1 MTRKVLEALR
11 DQGYEPASML
21 DVGANIGGFT
31 EGFLQ
36 VYPDCVP
43 TLVEPNPYCE
53 PELVKLG
60 FERHMVAAS
69 DTAGVAE
76 LFLSKDW
83 LQSTGVSLYR
93 EDTHYFSEEKVL
105 KHAVPKVRID
115 DLFAG
120 RRFDFVKIDTQG
132 AEVDVLKGGATVLAQ
147 ADYIL
152 LEVSMVEYNIGGA
165 KAEDVFAQLDVMGF
179 HCAEIVEFHRLDDVR
194 QNGLLQIDV
203 LFERRSKRDSASTQA
218 LFQLGQALAAEG
230 RTGEAQTVFENL
242 IALRPH
248 DEPAL
253 WALIEIY
260 TAQDRTLDVLRALRF
275 IRQGR
280 ANPNSLLEEIQT
292 RAMPAI
298 GKFNAHL
305 EAGETVEAER
315 YAAALVALIPNSE
328 PMLTA
333 AMSCNQVLKRWGEV
347 ERYARALLKVDPANH
362 VAQIVM
368 AAANRTLPPAAPPP
382 VAADPALAEIA
393 KKMALAL
400 APGDLHPLL
409 RLRDVHD
416 VVSLILCRPLTPSSE
431 AQIAALL
438 AAAAALEVVVEPG
451 SEWEGWHK
459 HYRLLLDAV
468 DLAAVNAPTPAPAP
482 ESELAF
488 VSSTGAALDWDS
500 VRATADRL
508 GAQAVFFAA
517 ADQTYVD
524 LYARWYALS
533 VLKYS
538 DVPSLIVI
546 HVIGGKDQL
555 AAIAAGVGISDER
568 LIFAGDDFD
577 AAAVTTKVYDAP
589 PKGFI
594 ARPVAHFQCVRFQRL
609 GTLLARLERPVFV
622 SDIDLILQRG
632 VADLLARAAPA
643 DVMFNENEIS
653 FNAGSRL
660 TANLLLVNPTAGAQV
675 FLAFLRDYI
684 ERELARPAVTR
695 WIDQVA
701 LIFARHHLVARGPS
715 PTLAYFDTTT
725 DINNVMYPSYQ
736 ANPFRF
742 LSLFHGFDT
751 SSLEGAGEGAAAQ

>member
-1 MTRKVLEALR
+1 MTRKVLEGLR

-69 DTAGVAE
+69 DQPGVAE

-93 EDTHYFSEEKVL
+93 EDTHYFSDEKVL
-105 KHAVPKVRID
+105 RHAVPKVRID

-165 KAEDVFAQLDVMGF
+165 KAEDVFAQLDALGF
-179 HCAEIVEFHRLDDVR
+179 HCSEIVEFHRLDDVR

-203 LFERRSKRDSASTQA
+203 LFERRGKRASPSTQA

-230 RTGEAQTVFENL
+230 RPGDALTVFENL

-280 ANPNSLLEEIQT
+280 ANPSSLLEEIQT
-292 RAMPAI
+292 HAAPAI

-305 EAGETVEAER
+305 HAGETVEAEK
-315 YAAALVALIPNSE
+315 YAAALAALIPNSE

-333 AMSCNQVLKRWGEV
+333 AMSCNQVLRRWGEV
-347 ERYARALLKVDPANH
+347 ERYARALLKIDPSH
-362 VAQIVM
+362 PVAQVVM
-368 AAANRTLPPAAPPP
+368 AAANRTLPPAAPAP
-382 VAADPALAEIA
+382 VASDPALAEIA
-393 KKMALAL
+393 EKMALAL

-409 RLRDVHD
+409 RLRDIHD

-431 AQIAALL
+431 AQIATLL
-438 AAAAALEVVVEPG
+438 AAAAGLEVVVEPG
-451 SEWEGWHK
+451 SEWDGWHR

-468 DLAAVNAPTPAPAP
+468 DLAAVNAPTPSPAP

-488 VSSTGAALDWDS
+488 VASSGAALDWNG

-546 HVIGGKDQL
+546 HVIGGRDRL
-555 AAIAAGVGISDER
+555 AAIAAGVGIHDER

-577 AAAVTTKVYDAP
+577 AAAVTTRVYDAP

-594 ARPVAHFQCVRFQRL
+594 PRPVAHFQCVRFQRL
-609 GTLLARLERPVFV
+609 GTLLSRLERPVFV

-660 TANLLLVNPTAGAQV
+660 TANLLLVNPTPGAQV

-684 ERELARPAVTR
+684 DRELARPAVTR

-701 LIFARHHLVARGPS
+701 LIFARHHLLARGVS
-715 PTLAYFDTTT
+715 PTVAYFDTTT

-751 SSLEGAGEGAAAQ
+751 SSLEGVGEGAAAR

>member
-1 MTRKVLEALR
+1 MTRKVLEELR
-11 DQGYEPASML
+11 AQGYRPATLL

-31 EGFLQ
+31 TEFLQ
-36 VYPDCVP
+36 VFPDCAP
-43 TLVEPNPYCE
+43 ILVEPNPFCE
-53 PELVKLG
+53 PDLETLG
-60 FERHMVAAS
+60 YERHMVAAS
-69 DTAGVAE
+69 DKAGVAE
-76 LFLSKDW
+76 LFLSRDW

-93 EDTHYFSEEKVL
+93 EDTHYFRDEKVL
-105 KHAVPKVRID
+105 KQAVPTVRID

-120 RRFDFVKIDTQG
+120 RSFDFVKIDTQG
-132 AEVDVLKGGATVLAQ
+132 AEVDVLKGGANVLAE

-165 KAEDVFAQLDVMGF
+165 KAEDVFAQLETMGF

-194 QNGLLQIDV
+194 ENGLLQIDV
-203 LFERRSKRDSASTQA
+203 LFERRAKRATPATQA
-218 LFQLGQALAAEG
+218 LFELGQAMVGEG
-230 RTGEAQTVFENL
+230 RTDAALTIFENL
-242 IALRPH
+242 VALRPR
-248 DEPAL
+248 DEAAL
-253 WALIEIY
+253 RAVIEIY
-260 TAQDRTLDVLRALRF
+260 AAQDRTLEVLEALRA
-275 IRQGR
+275 IRLSR
-280 ANPNSLLEEIQT
+280 KNPDSLLPEIQD

-305 EAGETVEAER
+305 EAGETIQAER

-333 AMSCNQVLKRWGEV
+333 AMSCNQVLRRWGEV
-347 ERYARALLKVDPANH
+347 ERYARALLKVDPTNPT
-362 VAQIVM
+362 AQVVM
-368 AAANRTLPPAAPPP
+368 AAANRTAPPP
-382 VAADPALAEIA
+382 PPADPALAEIA
-393 KKMALAL
+393 DKMAAAL
-400 APGDLHPLL
+400 APGDMHPLL
-409 RLRDVHD
+409 RLRDIHD
-416 VVSLILCRPLTPSSE
+416 VVSLILCRPLTPQSE
-431 AQIAALL
+431 AQIETLL
-438 AAAAALEVVVEPG
+438 AAAGALQVVVDPE
-451 SEWEGWHK
+451 SEWEGWSK
-459 HYRLLLDAV
+459 HYRLLLEAV
-468 DLAAVNAPTPAPAP
+468 DLAAVKAPTPTPAP
-482 ESELAF
+482 ESDLAF
-488 VSSTGAALDWDS
+488 VSATGAVMDWGS

-508 GAQAVFFAA
+508 GVKAVFFAA
-517 ADQTYVD
+517 ADETYVD

-546 HVIGGKDQL
+546 HVIGGKGQL
-555 AAIAAGVGISDER
+555 AAIASRVGVSDER

-577 AAAVTTKVYDAP
+577 ADGVTTKVYDAP

-660 TANLLLVNPTAGAQV
+660 TANLLLVNPTPDAQV
-675 FLAFLRDYI
+675 FLAFLRAYV
-684 ERELARPAVTR
+684 ERELAKPAVTR

-701 LIFARHHLVARGPS
+701 LIFARHHLMARGAAPDI
-715 PTLAYFDTTT
+715 AYFDTSS

-751 SSLEGAGEGAAAQ
+751 SSLEGAGEGAAAE

>member
-1 MTRKVLEALR
+1 MTRKVLESLR
-11 DQGYEPASML
+11 DQGYEPATML
-21 DVGANIGGFT
+21 DVGANVGGFT
-31 EGFLQ
+31 ESFLQ
-36 VYPDCVP
+36 VFPDCVP
-43 TLVEPNPYCE
+43 ILVEPNPYCE
-53 PELVKLG
+53 ADLAKLG

-69 DTAGVAE
+69 DEAGVAE

-93 EDTHYFSEEKVL
+93 EDTHYFSDEKVL
-105 KHAVPKVRID
+105 KHATPKVRID

-132 AEVDVLKGGATVLAQ
+132 AEVDVLKGGATVLAE

-165 KAEDVFAQLDVMGF
+165 KAEDVFAQLESMGF
-179 HCAEIVEFHRLDDVR
+179 HCSEVVEFHRLDDVR
-194 QNGLLQIDV
+194 ENGLLQIDV
-203 LFERRSKRDSASTQA
+203 LFERRGKRASAATDA
-218 LFQLGQALAAEG
+218 LFQLGQTLVGEG
-230 RTGEAQTVFENL
+230 RADEALTVFENL
-242 IALRPH
+242 VALRPR
-248 DEPAL
+248 DEQAL

-260 TAQDRTLDVLRALRF
+260 TAQDRTLDVLRALRA
-275 IRQGR
+275 IRLAR
-280 ANPNSLLEEIQT
+280 TNPDSLLEEIQE
-292 RAMPAI
+292 RALPAI

-305 EAGETVEAER
+305 EAGETVQAER

-333 AMSCNQVLKRWGEV
+333 AMSCNQVLRRWSEV
-347 ERYARALLKVDPANH
+347 ERYARALLRVDPTH
-362 VAQIVM
+362 PTAQIVM
-368 AAANRTLPPAAPPP
+368 AAANRTPPPAAPAP
-382 VAADPALAEIA
+382 VPADPALAEIA
-393 KKMALAL
+393 EKMALAL
-400 APGDLHPLL
+400 APGDTHPLL
-409 RLRDVHD
+409 RLRDIHD
-416 VVSLILCRPLTPSSE
+416 VVSLILCRPLTPQSQG
-431 AQIAALL
+431 QIAALM
-438 AAAAALEVVVEPG
+438 AAAGALEVVVEPG
-451 SEWEGWHK
+451 SEWDGWYK

-482 ESELAF
+482 ETELAF
-488 VSSTGAALDWDS
+488 VSSTGAPMDWTS

-508 GAQAVFFAA
+508 GTRAVFFAA
-517 ADQTYVD
+517 ADETYVD

-533 VLKYS
+533 VLKYA

-546 HVIGGKDQL
+546 HVIGGKDRL

-568 LIFAGDDFD
+568 LIFAGDGFD
-577 AAAVTTKVYDAP
+577 ADAVTTKVYDAP

-609 GTLLARLERPVFV
+609 GTLLERLERPVFV

-632 VADLLARAAPA
+632 VSDLLARAAPA

-660 TANLLLVNPTAGAQV
+660 TANLLLVNPTADAQV

-684 ERELARPAVTR
+684 ERELAKPAVTR

-701 LIFARHHLVARGPS
+701 LIFARHHLLARGAS

-751 SSLEGAGEGAAAQ
+751 SSLEGVGEGAAAE

>member
-1 MTRKVLEALR
+1 MTRKVLEELR
-11 DQGYEPASML
+11 ARGYTPATLL
-21 DVGANIGGFT
+21 DVGANIGGFA
-31 EGFLQ
+31 EAFLQ
-36 VYPDCVP
+36 VFPDCAP
-43 TLVEPNPYCE
+43 ILVEPNPFCE
-53 PELVKLG
+53 PDLVKLG
-60 FERHMVAAS
+60 YERHMVAAS
-69 DTAGVAE
+69 DKAGVAE
-76 LFLSKDW
+76 LFLSRDW

-93 EDTHYFSEEKVL
+93 EDTHYFRDEKVL
-105 KHAVPKVRID
+105 KQAVPTVRID

-132 AEVDVLKGGATVLAQ
+132 AEVDVLKGGASVLAE

-152 LEVSMVEYNIGGA
+152 IEVSMVEYNIGGA
-165 KAEDVFAQLDVMGF
+165 KAEDVFAQLETMGF
-179 HCAEIVEFHRLDDVR
+179 HCSEIVEFHRLDDVR
-194 QNGLLQIDV
+194 ENGLLQIDV
-203 LFERRSKRDSASTQA
+203 LFERRARRATPSTQA
-218 LFQLGQALAAEG
+218 LFELGQALAAEG
-230 RTGEAQTVFENL
+230 RAEAALTVFENL
-242 IALRPH
+242 VALRPR
-248 DEPAL
+248 DEAAL

-260 TAQDRTLDVLRALRF
+260 TAQERTLDVLGALRTIRLSRKNPDSLLQEIQERAL
-275 IRQGR
+275 
-280 ANPNSLLEEIQT
+280 
-292 RAMPAI
+292 PAI

-305 EAGETVEAER
+305 EAGETLQAER

-333 AMSCNQVLKRWGEV
+333 AMSCNQVLRRWGEV
-347 ERYARALLKVDPANH
+347 ERYARALLKVDPSNPA
-362 VAQIVM
+362 AQIVM
-368 AAANRTLPPAAPPP
+368 AAANRTLPPPPP
-382 VAADPALAEIA
+382 ADPALAEIA
-393 KKMALAL
+393 TKMTEALT
-400 APGDLHPLL
+400 PSELHPLL
-409 RLRDVHD
+409 RLRDIHD
-416 VVSLILCRPLTPSSE
+416 VVSLILCRPLPPQSE
-431 AQIAALL
+431 AQIEALL
-438 AAAAALEVVVEPG
+438 AAADALRVVVDAG
-451 SEWEGWHK
+451 SEWEGWHR

-468 DLAAVNAPTPAPAP
+468 DLAAVKAPTPTPAP

-488 VSSTGAALDWDS
+488 VSAAGAAMDWDS

-508 GAQAVFFAA
+508 GVKAVFFAA
-517 ADQTYVD
+517 ADETYVD

-546 HVIGGKDQL
+546 HVIGGKHRL

-568 LIFAGDDFD
+568 LVFAGDDFNAD
-577 AAAVTTKVYDAP
+577 AVATKVYDAP

-632 VADLLARAAPA
+632 VSDLLARAAPA
-643 DVMFNENEIS
+643 DVMFNENEVS

-660 TANLLLVNPTAGAQV
+660 TANLLLVNPTADAQV
-675 FLAFLRDYI
+675 FLAFLRAYVD
-684 ERELARPAVTR
+684 RELAKPAVTR

-701 LIFARHHLVARGPS
+701 LIFARHHLMARGTAPDI
-715 PTLAYFDTTT
+715 AYFDTAS

-751 SSLEGAGEGAAAQ
+751 SSLEGAGEGAAAE

>member
-1 MTRKVLEALR
+1 MTRKVLESLR

-21 DVGANIGGFT
+21 DVGANVGGFT
-31 EGFLQ
+31 ESFLQ

-53 PELVKLG
+53 ADLAKLG

-69 DTAGVAE
+69 DEAGVAE

-93 EDTHYFSEEKVL
+93 EDTHYFSDEKVL

-132 AEVDVLKGGATVLAQ
+132 AEVDVLKGGATVLAE

-165 KAEDVFAQLDVMGF
+165 KAEDVFAQLESMGF
-179 HCAEIVEFHRLDDVR
+179 HCSEVVEFHRLDDVR
-194 QNGLLQIDV
+194 ENGLLQIDV
-203 LFERRSKRDSASTQA
+203 LFERRGKRASAATDA
-218 LFQLGQALAAEG
+218 LFHLGQTLVGEG
-230 RTGEAQTVFENL
+230 RVDEALTVFENL
-242 IALRPH
+242 VALRPR
-248 DEPAL
+248 DERAL

-260 TAQDRTLDVLRALRF
+260 TAQDRTLEVLRALRA
-275 IRQGR
+275 IRLGR
-280 ANPNSLLEEIQT
+280 TNPDSLLEEIQD
-292 RAMPAI
+292 RALPAI

-305 EAGETVEAER
+305 EAGETAQAER

-333 AMSCNQVLKRWGEV
+333 AMSCNQVLQRWSEV
-347 ERYARALLKVDPANH
+347 ERYARALLKVDPNH
-362 VAQIVM
+362 PTAQIIM
-368 AAANRTLPPAAPPP
+368 AAANRTLLPAVPATPP
-382 VAADPALAEIA
+382 ADPALAEIA
-393 KKMALAL
+393 EKMALSL
-400 APGDLHPLL
+400 APGDTHPLL
-409 RLRDVHD
+409 RLRDIHD
-416 VVSLILCRPLTPSSE
+416 VVSLILCRPLTPQSQG
-431 AQIAALL
+431 QIAALL
-438 AAAAALEVVVEPG
+438 AAAGALEVMVEPG
-451 SEWEGWHK
+451 SEWDGWYK

-482 ESELAF
+482 ETELAF
-488 VSSTGAALDWDS
+488 VSSTGASMDWSS

-508 GAQAVFFAA
+508 GAKAVFFAA
-517 ADQTYVD
+517 ADETYVD

-533 VLKYS
+533 VLKYA

-546 HVIGGKDQL
+546 HVIGGKDRL

-568 LIFAGDDFD
+568 LIFAGDGFD
-577 AAAVTTKVYDAP
+577 ADAVTTKVYDAP

-632 VADLLARAAPA
+632 VSDLLARAAPA

-660 TANLLLVNPTAGAQV
+660 TANLLLVNPTADAQV

-684 ERELARPAVTR
+684 ERELAKPAVTR

-701 LIFARHHLVARGPS
+701 LVFARHHLLARGAS
-715 PTLAYFDTTT
+715 PALAYFDTTT

-751 SSLEGAGEGAAAQ
+751 SSLEGVGEGAAAE

>member
-1 MTRKVLEALR
+1 MTRKVLESLR

-21 DVGANIGGFT
+21 DVGANVGGFT

-53 PELVKLG
+53 ADLAKLG

-69 DTAGVAE
+69 DQAGVAE

-93 EDTHYFSEEKVL
+93 EDTHYFSEDKVL

-132 AEVDVLKGGATVLAQ
+132 AEVDVLKGGATVLAE

-165 KAEDVFAQLDVMGF
+165 KAEDVFAQLESMGF
-179 HCAEIVEFHRLDDVR
+179 HCSEVVEFHRLDDVR
-194 QNGLLQIDV
+194 ENGLLQIDV
-203 LFERRSKRDSASTQA
+203 LFERRGKRASPATDA
-218 LFQLGQALAAEG
+218 LFRLGQTLAGEG
-230 RTGEAQTVFENL
+230 RTDEALTVFENL
-242 IALRPH
+242 AALRPR
-248 DEPAL
+248 DEAVL
-253 WALIEIY
+253 RALIEIY
-260 TAQDRTLDVLRALRF
+260 TAQDRTLEVLRALRA
-275 IRQGR
+275 IRLGR
-280 ANPNSLLEEIQT
+280 TNPNSLLAEIQD
-292 RAMPAI
+292 RALPAI

-305 EAGETVEAER
+305 EAGETVQAER

-333 AMSCNQVLKRWGEV
+333 AMSCNQVLQRWGEV
-347 ERYARALLKVDPANH
+347 ERYARALLAVDPNH
-362 VAQIVM
+362 PTAQIIM
-368 AAANRTLPPAAPPP
+368 AAANRTLAPAGPAPVPT
-382 VAADPALAEIA
+382 DPALAEIA
-393 KKMALAL
+393 EKMALAL
-400 APGDLHPLL
+400 APGDMHPLL
-409 RLRDVHD
+409 RLRDIHD
-416 VVSLILCRPLTPSSE
+416 VVSLILCRPLTPQSQG
-431 AQIAALL
+431 QIAALL
-438 AAAAALEVVVEPG
+438 AAAGALEVVVDPE
-451 SEWEGWHK
+451 SEWEGWSK

-468 DLAAVNAPTPAPAP
+468 DLAAVNAPTPVPAP
-482 ESELAF
+482 ETELAF
-488 VSSTGAALDWDS
+488 VSSSGAAMDWGG

-508 GAQAVFFAA
+508 GAKAVFFAA
-517 ADQTYVD
+517 ADETYVD

-533 VLKYS
+533 VLKYA
-538 DVPSLIVI
+538 DVPRLIVI
-546 HVIGGKDQL
+546 HVIGGKDRL

-577 AAAVTTKVYDAP
+577 ADAVTTKVYDAP

-632 VADLLARAAPA
+632 VSDLLARAAPA

-660 TANLLLVNPTAGAQV
+660 TANLLLVNPTADAQV
-675 FLAFLRDYI
+675 FLAFLRAYI
-684 ERELARPAVTR
+684 DRELARPAVTR

-701 LIFARHHLVARGPS
+701 LIFARHHLLARGAS

-751 SSLEGAGEGAAAQ
+751 SSLEGVGEGAAAQ

>member
-1 MTRKVLEALR
+1 MTRKVLESLR
-11 DQGYEPASML
+11 DKGYLPTSLL
-21 DVGANIGGFT
+21 DVGANVGDFT

-53 PELVKLG
+53 PDLVKLG
-60 FERHMVAAS
+60 YERHMVAAS
-69 DTAGVAE
+69 DEAGVAE
-76 LFLSKDW
+76 LFLSRDW
-83 LQSTGVSLYR
+83 LQSTGVSFYR
-93 EDTHYFSEEKVL
+93 EDTHYFSEDKVL

-132 AEVDVLKGGATVLAQ
+132 AEVDVLKGGAVVLAD

-165 KAEDVFAQLDVMGF
+165 KAEDVFEQLESMGF

-194 QNGLLQIDV
+194 GNGLLQIDV
-203 LFERRSKRDSASTQA
+203 LFERRSKRASAATNA
-218 LFQLGQALAAEG
+218 LFQLGQALVAEG
-230 RTGEAQTVFENL
+230 RTDDALTVFENL
-242 IALRPH
+242 VVLRPN

-253 WALIEIY
+253 WALIELY
-260 TAQDRTLDVLRALRF
+260 TAQDRTLEVLGALRA
-275 IRQGR
+275 IRLGR
-280 ANPNSLLEEIQT
+280 SNPNSLLEEIQE

-305 EAGETVEAER
+305 EAGETAQAER

-333 AMSCNQVLKRWGEV
+333 AMSCNQVLHRWSEV
-347 ERYARALLKVDPANH
+347 ERYARALLKVDPTNH
-362 VAQIVM
+362 TAQVVM
-368 AAANRTLPPAAPPP
+368 AAANRTSPPAAPAPTP
-382 VAADPALAEIA
+382 VDPALAEIA
-393 KKMALAL
+393 EKMSLAL
-400 APGDLHPLL
+400 APGDMHPLL
-409 RLRDVHD
+409 RLRDIHD
-416 VVSLILCRPLTPSSE
+416 VVSLILCRPLTPQSQG
-431 AQIAALL
+431 QIAALL
-438 AAAAALEVVVEPG
+438 AAAGALEVAVDPE
-451 SEWEGWHK
+451 SEWEGWRK

-468 DLAAVNAPTPAPAP
+468 DLAAVNAPTPIPAP

-488 VSSTGAALDWDS
+488 VSSDGVPMDWNS

-508 GAQAVFFAA
+508 SAKAVFFAA
-517 ADQTYVD
+517 ADETYVD

-533 VLKYS
+533 VLKYA

-546 HVIGGKDQL
+546 HVIGGKDRL
-555 AAIAAGVGISDER
+555 AAIAAGVGVSDAR

-577 AAAVTTKVYDAP
+577 AEAVTTKVYDAP

-594 ARPVAHFQCVRFQRL
+594 ARPVAHFQCVRFERL

-660 TANLLLVNPTAGAQV
+660 TANLLLVNPTADAQV

-684 ERELARPAVTR
+684 TRELARPAVTR

-701 LIFARHHLVARGPS
+701 LIFARHHLLARGAS

-751 SSLEGAGEGAAAQ
+751 SSLEGVGEAAAVQ

>member
-1 MTRKVLEALR
+1 MTRKVLESLR
-11 DQGYEPASML
+11 DQGYQPASML
-21 DVGANIGGFT
+21 DVGANVGGFT

-53 PELVKLG
+53 DDLARLG

-69 DTAGVAE
+69 DEDGVAE
-76 LFLSKDW
+76 LYLSKDW

-93 EDTHYFSEEKVL
+93 EDTHYFSDEKVL

-132 AEVDVLKGGATVLAQ
+132 AEVDVLKGGATVLAE

-165 KAEDVFAQLDVMGF
+165 KAEDVFAQLESMGF
-179 HCAEIVEFHRLDDVR
+179 HCSEVVEFHRLDDVR
-194 QNGLLQIDV
+194 ENGLLQIDV
-203 LFERRSKRDSASTQA
+203 LFERRGKRASAATEA
-218 LFQLGQALAAEG
+218 LFKVGQALVGEG
-230 RTGEAQTVFENL
+230 RTDEALTVFENL
-242 IALRPH
+242 VALRPR
-248 DEPAL
+248 DEAAL

-260 TAQDRTLDVLRALRF
+260 TAQDRTLDVLRALRA
-275 IRQGR
+275 IRLAR
-280 ANPNSLLEEIQT
+280 SNPDSLLEEIQQ
-292 RAMPAI
+292 RALPAI

-305 EAGETVEAER
+305 EAGETVQAER

-333 AMSCNQVLKRWGEV
+333 AMSCNQVLRRWSEV
-347 ERYARALLKVDPANH
+347 ERYARALLRVDPTH
-362 VAQIVM
+362 HMAQIVM
-368 AAANRTLPPAAPPP
+368 AAANGTPPPAAPPP
-382 VAADPALAEIA
+382 APADPALAEIA
-393 KKMALAL
+393 EKMALAL
-400 APGDLHPLL
+400 APGDTHPLL
-409 RLRDVHD
+409 RLRDIHD
-416 VVSLILCRPLTPSSE
+416 VVSLILCRPLTPQSQG
-431 AQIAALL
+431 QIAALL
-438 AAAAALEVVVEPG
+438 AAAGALDVMVEEG
-451 SEWEGWHK
+451 SEWDGWHK

-482 ESELAF
+482 ETELAF
-488 VSSTGAALDWDS
+488 LSSTGGQMDWNG

-508 GAQAVFFAA
+508 GAKAVFFAA
-517 ADQTYVD
+517 ADETYVD

-533 VLKYS
+533 VLKYA

-546 HVIGGKDQL
+546 HVIGGKDRL
-555 AAIAAGVGISDER
+555 AAIAAGVGISDDR
-568 LIFAGDDFD
+568 LIFAGDGFD
-577 AAAVTTKVYDAP
+577 ADAVTTKVYDAP

-609 GTLLARLERPVFV
+609 ATLLARLERPVFV

-632 VADLLARAAPA
+632 VSDLLARAAPA

-660 TANLLLVNPTAGAQV
+660 TANLLLVNPTANAQV

-684 ERELARPAVTR
+684 DRELAKPAVTR

-701 LIFARHHLVARGPS
+701 LIFARHHLLARGAS
-715 PTLAYFDTTT
+715 PALAYFDTTT

-751 SSLEGAGEGAAAQ
+751 SSLEGVGEGAAAE

>member
-1 MTRKVLEALR
+1 MTRKVLESLR
-11 DQGYEPASML
+11 DQGYQPASML
-21 DVGANIGGFT
+21 DVGANVGGFT

-53 PELVKLG
+53 DDLARLG

-69 DTAGVAE
+69 DEDGVAE
-76 LFLSKDW
+76 LYLSKDW

-93 EDTHYFSEEKVL
+93 EDTHYFSDEKVL

-132 AEVDVLKGGATVLAQ
+132 AEVDVLKGGATVLAE

-165 KAEDVFAQLDVMGF
+165 KAEDVFAQLESMGF
-179 HCAEIVEFHRLDDVR
+179 HCSEVVEFHRLDDVR
-194 QNGLLQIDV
+194 ENGLLQIDV
-203 LFERRSKRDSASTQA
+203 LFERRGKRASAATEA
-218 LFQLGQALAAEG
+218 LFKVGQALVGEG
-230 RTGEAQTVFENL
+230 RTDEALTVFENL
-242 IALRPH
+242 VALRPR
-248 DEPAL
+248 DEAAL

-260 TAQDRTLDVLRALRF
+260 TAQDRTLDVLRALRA
-275 IRQGR
+275 IRLAR
-280 ANPNSLLEEIQT
+280 SNPDSLLEEIQQ
-292 RAMPAI
+292 RALPAI

-305 EAGETVEAER
+305 EAGETVQAER

-333 AMSCNQVLKRWGEV
+333 AMSCNQVLRRWSEV
-347 ERYARALLKVDPANH
+347 ERYARALLRVDPTH
-362 VAQIVM
+362 PTAQIVM
-368 AAANRTLPPAAPPP
+368 AAANRTAPPP
-382 VAADPALAEIA
+382 APAPVPADPALAEIA
-393 KKMALAL
+393 EKMALAL
-400 APGDLHPLL
+400 APGDTHPLL
-409 RLRDVHD
+409 RLRDIHD
-416 VVSLILCRPLTPSSE
+416 VVSLILCRPLTPQSQG
-431 AQIAALL
+431 QIAALL
-438 AAAAALEVVVEPG
+438 AAAGALEVVVEPG
-451 SEWEGWHK
+451 SEWDGWYK

-482 ESELAF
+482 ETELAF
-488 VSSTGAALDWDS
+488 VSSAGASMDWNS
-500 VRATADRL
+500 MRATADRL
-508 GAQAVFFAA
+508 GARAVFFAA
-517 ADQTYVD
+517 ADETYVD

-533 VLKYS
+533 VLKYA

-546 HVIGGKDQL
+546 HVIGGKDRL

-568 LIFAGDDFD
+568 LIFAGDGFD
-577 AAAVTTKVYDAP
+577 ADAVTTKVYDAP

-609 GTLLARLERPVFV
+609 GTLLARLERPIFV

-632 VADLLARAAPA
+632 VSDLLARAAPA

-660 TANLLLVNPTAGAQV
+660 TANLLLVNPTADAQV

-684 ERELARPAVTR
+684 GRELAKPAVTR

-701 LIFARHHLVARGPS
+701 LIFARHHLLARGASPS
-715 PTLAYFDTTT
+715 LAYFDTTT

-751 SSLEGAGEGAAAQ
+751 SSLEGVGEGAAAE

>member
-1 MTRKVLEALR
+1 MTRKVLESLR

-21 DVGANIGGFT
+21 DVGANVGGFT
-31 EGFLQ
+31 ESFLQ
-36 VYPDCVP
+36 VFPDCVP

-53 PELVKLG
+53 ADLAKLG

-69 DTAGVAE
+69 DEAGVAE

-93 EDTHYFSEEKVL
+93 EDTHYFSDEKVL
-105 KHAVPKVRID
+105 KHATPKVRID

-132 AEVDVLKGGATVLAQ
+132 AEVDVLKGGASVLAE

-165 KAEDVFAQLDVMGF
+165 KAEDVFAQLESMGF
-179 HCAEIVEFHRLDDVR
+179 HCSEVVEFHRLDDVR
-194 QNGLLQIDV
+194 ENGLLQIDV
-203 LFERRSKRDSASTQA
+203 LFERRGKRATAATDA
-218 LFQLGQALAAEG
+218 LFQLGQTLVGEG
-230 RTGEAQTVFENL
+230 RADEALTVFETL
-242 IALRPH
+242 VALRPR
-248 DEPAL
+248 DEQAL

-260 TAQDRTLDVLRALRF
+260 TAQDRTLEVLRALRA
-275 IRQGR
+275 IRLAR
-280 ANPNSLLEEIQT
+280 TNPDSLLEEIQE
-292 RAMPAI
+292 RALPAI

-305 EAGETVEAER
+305 EAGETVQAER

-333 AMSCNQVLKRWGEV
+333 AMSCNQVLRRWSEV
-347 ERYARALLKVDPANH
+347 ERYARALLRVDPTH
-362 VAQIVM
+362 PTAQIVM
-368 AAANRTLPPAAPPP
+368 AAANRTAPPSAPAP
-382 VAADPALAEIA
+382 VPADPALAEIA
-393 KKMALAL
+393 EKMALAL
-400 APGDLHPLL
+400 APGDTHPLL
-409 RLRDVHD
+409 RLRDIHD
-416 VVSLILCRPLTPSSE
+416 VVSLILCRPLTPQSQ

-451 SEWEGWHK
+451 SEWDGWYK

-482 ESELAF
+482 ETELAF
-488 VSSTGAALDWDS
+488 VSSTGASMDWNS
-500 VRATADRL
+500 VQATADRL
-508 GAQAVFFAA
+508 GARAVFFAA
-517 ADQTYVD
+517 ADETYVD

-533 VLKYS
+533 VLKYA

-546 HVIGGKDQL
+546 HVIGGKGRL
-555 AAIAAGVGISDER
+555 AAITAGVGISDER
-568 LIFAGDDFD
+568 LIFAGDGFD
-577 AAAVTTKVYDAP
+577 ADAVTTKVYDAP

-632 VADLLARAAPA
+632 VSDLLARAAPA

-660 TANLLLVNPTAGAQV
+660 TANLLLVNPTADAQV

-701 LIFARHHLVARGPS
+701 LVFARHHLLARGAA
-715 PTLAYFDTTT
+715 PTIAYFDTTT

-751 SSLEGAGEGAAAQ
+751 SSLEGVGEGAAAQ